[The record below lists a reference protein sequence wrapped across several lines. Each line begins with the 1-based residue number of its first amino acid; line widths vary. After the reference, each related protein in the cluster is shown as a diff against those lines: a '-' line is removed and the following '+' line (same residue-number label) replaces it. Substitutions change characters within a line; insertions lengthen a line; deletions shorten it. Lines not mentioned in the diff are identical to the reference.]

1 MLLTGTYERS
11 LDGKLRLA
19 IPKRMRDAISTAE
32 DCVMFLAPGTDGSL
46 ALYPEESF
54 ARLGQQLNSASPTG
68 RDVRAFSRMFYALA
82 ERCEVDS
89 QGRVRIPAELAKM
102 ASIEKEVVLLGVRDH
117 IEIWDKQAWLA
128 YLDGAQA
135 DYDQIAEKAFD
146 AHPLNST
153 AAATESENSGTE
165 SGVKPR

>member
-19 IPKRMRDAISTAE
+19 IPKRMRDAVSTAE
-32 DCVMFLAPGTDGSL
+32 NCVMFLTPGTDGSL

-54 ARLGQQLNSASPTG
+54 ALLGQQLNSASPNG

-89 QGRVRIPAELAKM
+89 QGRVRIPPELAKL
-102 ASIEKEVVLLGVRDH
+102 ASIDKDVVLLGVRDH

-146 AHPLNST
+146 ANPLNST
-153 AAATESENSGTE
+153 VVNKSELSGTE
-165 SGVKPR
+165 SVGKPR